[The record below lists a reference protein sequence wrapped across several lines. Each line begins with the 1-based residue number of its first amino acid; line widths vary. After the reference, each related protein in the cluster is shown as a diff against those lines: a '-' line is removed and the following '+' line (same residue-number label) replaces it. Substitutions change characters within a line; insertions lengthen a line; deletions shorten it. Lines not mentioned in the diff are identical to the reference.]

1 MACGGPTELAS
12 GVFGSR
18 SEQSANGFWTVPGGG
33 SSGGGCSSTGG
44 STGTGNGSTGG
55 SQVGPRPTTI
65 FGDSTTRLGDQA
77 KKLNRLT
84 DQLEPGSSTSGNAS
98 NSTSTTTGSGSS
110 GGGGGLPGAGTSPG
124 TLSEVPLPTTSTSST
139 TSNSTSNSSN
149 SSNSSSSSSGSGS
162 TGGYQLDPSRLSRGA
177 DGLGGA
183 GQTTST
189 ASLPQ
194 MAFPS
199 LGSAF
204 QSSFNQA
211 LTASQA
217 SVEAL
222 KRFVETNRLK
232 LTVALAE
239 YLAVESG
246 NSALFGTGSG
256 SGTGTSGGSTSD
268 RTPLADGG
276 SLLSLLLYD
285 GIPFTEAVFQ
295 GFDNPTTPT
304 PTSGG
309 VENDGITAGEYG
321 KGEGDAFLGKDVPNG
336 AAAYQAGHQSLQDA
350 GLPGGASAGSSSAQA
365 SSTSSAAF
373 SSTPTS
379 GLSAVIASNTKAFNQ
394 GTVYGFFHPDA
405 PTPSTGGAY
414 NDGVTLAQ
422 YCSGLTAA
430 IENVPPAT
438 GSIAY
443 QLGYYLTKLV
453 KG

>member
-1 MACGGPTELAS
+1 MGGSSS
-12 GVFGSR
+12 GSDFGS
-18 SEQSANGFWTVPGGG
+18 STFGG
-33 SSGGGCSSTGG
+33 SSGTAQ
-44 STGTGNGSTGG
+44 N
-55 SQVGPRPTTI
+55 
-65 FGDSTTRLGDQA
+65 
-77 KKLNRLT
+77 
-84 DQLEPGSSTSGNAS
+84 EPGSSS
-98 NSTSTTTGSGSS
+98 STTPEATGVGSS
-110 GGGGGLPGAGTSPG
+110 GGGGGLPGAGTNPSA
-124 TLSEVPLPTTSTSST
+124 LSENAAPATTSGSGLASNGSST
-139 TSNSTSNSSN
+139 TSGNGSR
-149 SSNSSSSSSGSGS
+149 SGGFSV
-162 TGGYQLDPSRLSRGA
+162 DPSRLGRGA
-177 DGLGGA
+177 QDLGSA

-189 ASLPQ
+189 VALLG
-194 MAFPS
+194 MTFPS

-204 QSSFNQA
+204 QNSFNQA

-222 KRFVETNRLK
+222 TRFVEMNRLK
-232 LTVALAE
+232 LTAALAD

-246 NSALFGTGSG
+246 NSALFSAG
-256 SGTGTSGGSTSD
+256 SGTGGSGQEQAS

-276 SLLSLLLYD
+276 SLLSLLLDD

-309 VENDGITAGEYG
+309 VANDGITAGEYG
-321 KGEGDAFLGKDVPNG
+321 KGEGDAFLGKDVPGG
-336 AAAYQAGHQSLQDA
+336 AQAYQAGHLSLQDA
-350 GLPGGASAGSSSAQA
+350 GLPGGTSSQASSAQA

-373 SSTPTS
+373 GSSGSAPTS

-405 PTPSTGGAY
+405 PTPTTGGAY

-430 IENVPPAT
+430 IEKVPPAS
-438 GSIAY
+438 GSVAY